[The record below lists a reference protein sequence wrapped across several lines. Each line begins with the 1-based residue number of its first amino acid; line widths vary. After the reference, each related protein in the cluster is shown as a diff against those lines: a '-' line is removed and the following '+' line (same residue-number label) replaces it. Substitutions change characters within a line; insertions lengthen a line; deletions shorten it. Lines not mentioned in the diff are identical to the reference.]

1 MQTALR
7 LLVAQGYDGMSIEG
21 VAAAA
26 GVGKPTVY
34 RRYPSKRELVIAAVT
49 SLAAALPDAPSTSD
63 IRADLLSY
71 LAPAFGV
78 FQSGVGFAM
87 LSALLVKERDDPAL
101 MELFRA
107 NIVRPRMRVVSEI
120 LRRAIA
126 SGELR
131 PDVPIEAAVQM
142 LAGGIFARHVAGQPA
157 DAAWLRLVIN
167 TLWQGLAVVSP
178 ADESGRAG

>member
-1 MQTALR
+1 MPVAPLQLALDYPPGIEPIR
-7 LLVAQGYDGMSIEG
+7 GCRPSRQATLGGSASISGLIRPEGEIPSPPRPSLG

-34 RRYPSKRELVIAAVT
+34 RRYPRKRELVIAAVT

-63 IRADLLSY
+63 VRADLLSY

-78 FQSGVGFAM
+78 FQSRVGFAM
-87 LSALLVKERDDPAL
+87 LGALLVKERDDPAL

-120 LRRAIA
+120 LRRAI
-126 SGELR
+126 
-131 PDVPIEAAVQM
+131 
-142 LAGGIFARHVAGQPA
+142 
-157 DAAWLRLVIN
+157 
-167 TLWQGLAVVSP
+167 
-178 ADESGRAG
+178 